1 MQDRYVKYAAAAA
14 GISSILTRVLTDTIL
29 IELDDFGVHLDR
41 HAYLPVATGVFIAVW
56 AGILGLFLYFH
67 LRRLH
72 KRDQKRQQG
81 FDVLPPTK

>member
-14 GISSILTRVLTDTIL
+14 GIATITTVVLTDAIL
-29 IELDDFGVHLDR
+29 YELDRLGMHLGKD
-41 HAYLPVATGVFIAVW
+41 AYFPVATGVFIAIW
-56 AGILGLFLYFH
+56 ASMLGSFLYFH

-72 KRDQKRQQG
+72 KRDQKRPPG